1 MFNYFQIYQF
11 WHYISLHK
19 HKCMPECEGA
29 TATASILDNFL
40 HPKVFMPKV
49 ATFGKILKT
58 KEAACLHQMHWQHQ
72 FPVNLPLI
80 R

>member
-11 WHYISLHK
+11 WHHISLHK
-19 HKCMPECEGA
+19 HKCVPECEGA

-49 ATFGKILKT
+49 ATFGKI
-58 KEAACLHQMHWQHQ
+58 
-72 FPVNLPLI
+72 
-80 R
+80 